1 MTGPSLLTGDRA
13 RDERN
18 VEALLKALAGLH
30 GRGDLD
36 ALVRSAVDGAILVTG
51 AQRGVLLLPLP
62 DGSLGVRTARD
73 RAGADLPPTLRYSGS
88 VAKKVWT
95 TGQPSLTMDAEGS
108 AAGALG
114 RSILDL
120 RLLSILAVP
129 LRAKDRPIGVLY
141 VDSTATAKEFTVGDR
156 AVFEALAGIV
166 AVAIEQAR
174 LAAEEAE
181 GKRLQAEVEVARKI
195 QSSQQPT
202 RVQAPPGFQIVA
214 EGRPCVETSGDY
226 HDAIPLSDGTL
237 ALVVG
242 DVSGHGLGAAIF
254 MTSARAVLRSILPVR
269 ADPLEAVDGLNAYLC
284 RDMPEGSFMSLFV
297 GILDPKART
306 LTWVNAGHNAPI
318 RVRRGREPEELGP
331 TGPVLGVIPGFAY
344 RRQGPMALEPGD
356 AVFLFTDG
364 LVEARDRGSNLYG
377 EERLTASLSAHALAH
392 PDASGILS
400 GVLTDLATFVGTRPM
415 DDDLTCMVLRV
426 TAEEAGR

>member
-1 MTGPSLLTGDRA
+1 M
-13 RDERN
+13 
-18 VEALLKALAGLH
+18 
-30 GRGDLD
+30 
-36 ALVRSAVDGAILVTG
+36 
-51 AQRGVLLLPLP
+51 
-62 DGSLGVRTARD
+62 
-73 RAGADLPPTLRYSGS
+73 
-88 VAKKVWT
+88 
-95 TGQPSLTMDAEGS
+95 
-108 AAGALG
+108 
-114 RSILDL
+114 
-120 RLLSILAVP
+120 
-129 LRAKDRPIGVLY
+129 
-141 VDSTATAKEFTVGDR
+141 
-156 AVFEALAGIV
+156 
-166 AVAIEQAR
+166 
-174 LAAEEAE
+174 
-181 GKRLQAEVEVARKI
+181 
-195 QSSQQPT
+195 
-202 RVQAPPGFQIVA
+202 
-214 EGRPCVETSGDY
+214 
-226 HDAIPLSDGTL
+226 

-306 LTWVNAGHNAPI
+306 LAWVNAGHNAPI

-377 EERLTASLSAHALAH
+377 EERLTASLYAHALAH